1 MLGSQ
6 ITMAQ
11 RLGGLEGND
20 DITIYLGWTPQF
32 QFAGYYA
39 AKEKGFYQD
48 LGLNVTLNN
57 EKSYVDLAAIANS
70 EGFYGV
76 GTAGMLLTSDQFD
89 GLAVIAAFFQLS
101 PVTLITLKSSN
112 INTLHDLE
120 GKDIIAGTELK
131 AMLLSAGVDLESIN
145 IHGYTTDFENLI
157 NGKYDAVTY
166 FITDHASKLPG
177 KDSLKF
183 TTFRPIEYGVNF
195 YGESLFTSRREIENN
210 PERVEKVLQATI
222 KGWKYAIQNQEEVVD
237 IIYENYYAGLT
248 RDELSDEAE
257 ITIHSLIQ
265 PFFYDI
271 GDMQFSKWQR
281 MAELLFTLGL
291 IAEPLN
297 LQGFIYS
304 RESEA
309 EARVQRIIKISA
321 LGVAVAAVI
330 SLILLLYNRQLKKA
344 VATRTASLV
353 KTNREL
359 DSFVYSVSHDIR
371 SPLSSMQGIIN
382 LMRLDPGGM
391 DKYIQLLETSV
402 DRLDTFTGDIL
413 DYSRNSR
420 SDLSFKEVDVALVV
434 EKAIADL
441 KFLDEK
447 NDVTFIK
454 EFKLDKVFHTD
465 EWRLEV
471 ILGNLISN
479 AIKYSDSDKDTS
491 FVRIRATT
499 DKKGLGLFIEDNGIG
514 IAEKHM
520 DKLYDMFYR
529 ATENSRGSGL
539 GLYIVNETI
548 GLLKGKI
555 EIKSVQGE
563 GTQIDIFLPDLT
575 NNKNKIL

>member
-1 MLGSQ
+1 
-6 ITMAQ
+6 MAQ